1 MIQNKPLL
9 LRALAGALICI
20 PVYASAGNASYYNTS
35 TEAKVFPWKKNKKK
49 ETTEE
54 VSKTDFEKIASE
66 SNLVS
71 RGMFNVYAQDGKY
84 YFEIPVSLLQRDML
98 VVNKLQ
104 RVPFELNDAGVNRGT
119 NYETQMIRFEWN
131 KEEKKI
137 RVRQSRPLPESPEND
152 AITRSVRDNFISPL
166 IADFK
171 LEACNADSTSVII
184 QINDI
189 YDGSETSINNVFD
202 NINLGTSAVKDLSRI
217 MSIKAFPNNIVA
229 TSELTTKVREGMS
242 AVNVTVEVSSSLV
255 LLPEKPMMGR
265 LDDPKV
271 GYFTKD
277 LLYFSDSQQ
286 KTEEKKY
293 ITRWRLEPKPEN
305 REAYLRGE
313 LVEPEKPIVFYIENS
328 TPYRWRK
335 YIKQGIEDWQVAF
348 ERAGFKNAIIAKEL
362 PPEKPIVFYIENS
375 TPYRWRKYIK
385 QGIEDWQ
392 VAFERAGFK
401 NAIIAKELPD
411 SIAANADDI
420 NYSVVTYAASSKA
433 NAMGPSILDPR
444 SGEILEADIM
454 WWHNVIS
461 MVQEWITVQTG
472 AIDPKARGTK
482 LPDEMMGD
490 AIRFVACH
498 EVGHSLGLR
507 HNMMGSWTFPT
518 DSLRSK
524 SFTDKMNSTAS
535 SIMDYARYNYVAQPG
550 DGVTAVSPHI
560 GPYDIFAIEY
570 GYRWYGLPTP
580 EAEKDVLYDFLNKH
594 NGRLYKYSEAQDPR
608 SAVDPRA
615 QNEDLGDDPVRSSE
629 LGIANL
635 KRIVPE
641 IIKWTTTGEKG
652 QTYEEASRLYY
663 AVITQWNNYLY
674 HVMANIGGIYI
685 ENTTVGDGVKTYTY
699 VEKEKQEA
707 SLDFLLNEVLCYPR
721 WLFDTEISDYTFLLR
736 KNPTGVIEY
745 APSQIL
751 KNTQGYI
758 FWDLLSNDRLMRML
772 ENELKNGKK
781 AFTVVEMMD
790 KMHNSIFAT
799 TIKGGTP
806 DVMERNLQKGFLD
819 ALITAAAESEGVKI
833 NKQLTA
839 TSGNP
844 YLFHHTPWCSHNE
857 FAIEQA
863 ERMGARRELSFY
875 GGQVNRISDAI
886 SVKRGELLRIKKL
899 LESRRNT
906 SDTAARYHYDDM
918 ILRINTALGLKD

>member
-362 PPEKPIVFYIENS
+362 P
-375 TPYRWRKYIK
+375 
-385 QGIEDWQ
+385 
-392 VAFERAGFK
+392 
-401 NAIIAKELPD
+401 D

-482 LPDEMMGD
+482 LPDEMIGD

-535 SIMDYARYNYVAQPG
+535 SIMDYARYNYVAQLG

>member
-20 PVYASAGNASYYNTS
+20 PVYASAGNASYYNAS

-202 NINLGTSAVKDLSRI
+202 NINLGTSAIKDLSRI

-293 ITRWRLEPKPEN
+293 ITRWRLEPKPED

-313 LVEPEKPIVFYIENS
+313 LVE
-328 TPYRWRK
+328 
-335 YIKQGIEDWQVAF
+335 
-348 ERAGFKNAIIAKEL
+348 
-362 PPEKPIVFYIENS
+362 PEKPIVFYIENS

-580 EAEKDVLYDFLNKH
+580 EAEKDVLYDFLNEH

-844 YLFHHTPWCSHNE
+844 YLFHHTPWCSHDE

>member
-335 YIKQGIEDWQVAF
+335 
-348 ERAGFKNAIIAKEL
+348 N
-362 PPEKPIVFYIENS
+362 
-375 TPYRWRKYIK
+375 IK

>member
-20 PVYASAGNASYYNTS
+20 PVYASAGNASYYNAS

-293 ITRWRLEPKPEN
+293 ITRWRLEPKPED
-305 REAYLRGE
+305 REAYLHGE
-313 LVEPEKPIVFYIENS
+313 LVE
-328 TPYRWRK
+328 
-335 YIKQGIEDWQVAF
+335 
-348 ERAGFKNAIIAKEL
+348 
-362 PPEKPIVFYIENS
+362 PEKPIVFYIENS

-535 SIMDYARYNYVAQPG
+535 SIMDYARYNYVAQPR

-721 WLFDTEISDYTFLLR
+721 WLFDTDISDYTFLLR

-844 YLFHHTPWCSHNE
+844 YLFHHTPWCSHDE

>member
-54 VSKTDFEKIASE
+54 VSKTDFEKVASE

-362 PPEKPIVFYIENS
+362 P
-375 TPYRWRKYIK
+375 
-385 QGIEDWQ
+385 
-392 VAFERAGFK
+392 
-401 NAIIAKELPD
+401 D
-411 SIAANADDI
+411 SIAVNADDI

-844 YLFHHTPWCSHNE
+844 YLFHHTPWCSHDE

>member
-20 PVYASAGNASYYNTS
+20 PVYASAGNASYYNAS

-305 REAYLRGE
+305 HEAYLRGE

-362 PPEKPIVFYIENS
+362 P
-375 TPYRWRKYIK
+375 
-385 QGIEDWQ
+385 
-392 VAFERAGFK
+392 
-401 NAIIAKELPD
+401 D
-411 SIAANADDI
+411 SIAVNADDI

>member
-1 MIQNKPLL
+1 MIQNKTLL

-20 PVYASAGNASYYNTS
+20 PVYASAGNASYYNAS

-202 NINLGTSAVKDLSRI
+202 NINLGTSAIKDLSRI

-293 ITRWRLEPKPEN
+293 ITRWRLEPKPED

-313 LVEPEKPIVFYIENS
+313 LVE
-328 TPYRWRK
+328 
-335 YIKQGIEDWQVAF
+335 
-348 ERAGFKNAIIAKEL
+348 
-362 PPEKPIVFYIENS
+362 PEKPIVFYIENS

-799 TIKGGTP
+799 TIKGGAP

-844 YLFHHTPWCSHNE
+844 YLFHHTPWCSHDE

>member
-20 PVYASAGNASYYNTS
+20 PVYASAGNASYYNAS

-166 IADFK
+166 IVDFK

-202 NINLGTSAVKDLSRI
+202 NINLGTSAIKDLSRI

-293 ITRWRLEPKPEN
+293 ITRWRLEPKPED

-313 LVEPEKPIVFYIENS
+313 LVE
-328 TPYRWRK
+328 
-335 YIKQGIEDWQVAF
+335 
-348 ERAGFKNAIIAKEL
+348 
-362 PPEKPIVFYIENS
+362 PEKPIVFYIENS

-844 YLFHHTPWCSHNE
+844 YLFHHTPWCSHDE

>member
-20 PVYASAGNASYYNTS
+20 PVYASAGNASYYNAS

-202 NINLGTSAVKDLSRI
+202 NINLGTPAVKDLSRI

-362 PPEKPIVFYIENS
+362 P
-375 TPYRWRKYIK
+375 
-385 QGIEDWQ
+385 
-392 VAFERAGFK
+392 
-401 NAIIAKELPD
+401 D
-411 SIAANADDI
+411 SIAVNADDI

>member
-362 PPEKPIVFYIENS
+362 P
-375 TPYRWRKYIK
+375 
-385 QGIEDWQ
+385 
-392 VAFERAGFK
+392 
-401 NAIIAKELPD
+401 D

-482 LPDEMMGD
+482 LPDEIMGD

>member
-20 PVYASAGNASYYNTS
+20 PVYASAGNASYYNAS

-202 NINLGTSAVKDLSRI
+202 NINLGTSAIKDLSRI

-293 ITRWRLEPKPEN
+293 ITRWRLEPKPED

-313 LVEPEKPIVFYIENS
+313 LVE
-328 TPYRWRK
+328 
-335 YIKQGIEDWQVAF
+335 
-348 ERAGFKNAIIAKEL
+348 
-362 PPEKPIVFYIENS
+362 PEKPIVFYIENS

-420 NYSVVTYAASSKA
+420 NYSMVTYAASSKA

-580 EAEKDVLYDFLNKH
+580 EAEKDVLYDFLNEH

-790 KMHNSIFAT
+790 KIHNSIFAT
-799 TIKGGTP
+799 TIKGGAP

-844 YLFHHTPWCSHNE
+844 YLFHHTPWCSHDE

>member
-20 PVYASAGNASYYNTS
+20 PVYASAGNASYYNAS

-171 LEACNADSTSVII
+171 LEACNADSTAVII

-242 AVNVTVEVSSSLV
+242 AVNVTVEISSSLV

-293 ITRWRLEPKPEN
+293 ITRWRLEPKPED

-313 LVEPEKPIVFYIENS
+313 LVE
-328 TPYRWRK
+328 
-335 YIKQGIEDWQVAF
+335 
-348 ERAGFKNAIIAKEL
+348 
-362 PPEKPIVFYIENS
+362 PEKPIVFYIENS

-844 YLFHHTPWCSHNE
+844 YLFHHTPWCSHDE

>member
-20 PVYASAGNASYYNTS
+20 PVYASAGNASYYNAS

-104 RVPFELNDAGVNRGT
+104 KVPFELNDAGVNRGT

-202 NINLGTSAVKDLSRI
+202 NINLGTSAIKDLSRI

-293 ITRWRLEPKPEN
+293 ITRWQLEPKPED

-313 LVEPEKPIVFYIENS
+313 LVE
-328 TPYRWRK
+328 
-335 YIKQGIEDWQVAF
+335 
-348 ERAGFKNAIIAKEL
+348 
-362 PPEKPIVFYIENS
+362 PEKPIVFYIENS

-844 YLFHHTPWCSHNE
+844 YLFHHTPWCSHDE

>member
-171 LEACNADSTSVII
+171 LEACNADSTAVII

-362 PPEKPIVFYIENS
+362 P
-375 TPYRWRKYIK
+375 
-385 QGIEDWQ
+385 
-392 VAFERAGFK
+392 
-401 NAIIAKELPD
+401 D
-411 SIAANADDI
+411 SIAVNADDI

>member
-20 PVYASAGNASYYNTS
+20 PVYASAGNASYYNAS

-119 NYETQMIRFEWN
+119 NYETQMVRFEWN

-202 NINLGTSAVKDLSRI
+202 NINLGTSAIKDLSRI

-293 ITRWRLEPKPEN
+293 ITRWRLEPKPED

-313 LVEPEKPIVFYIENS
+313 LVE
-328 TPYRWRK
+328 
-335 YIKQGIEDWQVAF
+335 
-348 ERAGFKNAIIAKEL
+348 
-362 PPEKPIVFYIENS
+362 PEKPIVFYIENS

-420 NYSVVTYAASSKA
+420 NYSVVTHAASSKA

-535 SIMDYARYNYVAQPG
+535 SIMDYARYNYVAQPS

-819 ALITAAAESEGVKI
+819 ALITAAAENEGVKI

-844 YLFHHTPWCSHNE
+844 YLFHHTPWCSHDE

>member
-20 PVYASAGNASYYNTS
+20 PVYASAGNASYYNAS

-171 LEACNADSTSVII
+171 LEACNADSTAVII

-293 ITRWRLEPKPEN
+293 ITRWRLEPKPED

-362 PPEKPIVFYIENS
+362 P
-375 TPYRWRKYIK
+375 
-385 QGIEDWQ
+385 
-392 VAFERAGFK
+392 
-401 NAIIAKELPD
+401 D
-411 SIAANADDI
+411 SIAVNADDI

-844 YLFHHTPWCSHNE
+844 YLFHHTPWCSHDE

>member
-217 MSIKAFPNNIVA
+217 MSIKALPNNIVA

-313 LVEPEKPIVFYIENS
+313 LVE
-328 TPYRWRK
+328 
-335 YIKQGIEDWQVAF
+335 
-348 ERAGFKNAIIAKEL
+348 
-362 PPEKPIVFYIENS
+362 PEKPIVFYIENS

-641 IIKWTTTGEKG
+641 IIKWTTMGEKG

>member
-217 MSIKAFPNNIVA
+217 MSIKALPNNIVA

-313 LVEPEKPIVFYIENS
+313 LVE
-328 TPYRWRK
+328 
-335 YIKQGIEDWQVAF
+335 
-348 ERAGFKNAIIAKEL
+348 
-362 PPEKPIVFYIENS
+362 PEKPIVFYIENS

-518 DSLRSK
+518 DSLR
-524 SFTDKMNSTAS
+524 
-535 SIMDYARYNYVAQPG
+535 
-550 DGVTAVSPHI
+550 
-560 GPYDIFAIEY
+560 
-570 GYRWYGLPTP
+570 
-580 EAEKDVLYDFLNKH
+580 
-594 NGRLYKYSEAQDPR
+594 
-608 SAVDPRA
+608 
-615 QNEDLGDDPVRSSE
+615 
-629 LGIANL
+629 
-635 KRIVPE
+635 
-641 IIKWTTTGEKG
+641 
-652 QTYEEASRLYY
+652 
-663 AVITQWNNYLY
+663 
-674 HVMANIGGIYI
+674 
-685 ENTTVGDGVKTYTY
+685 
-699 VEKEKQEA
+699 
-707 SLDFLLNEVLCYPR
+707 
-721 WLFDTEISDYTFLLR
+721 
-736 KNPTGVIEY
+736 
-745 APSQIL
+745 
-751 KNTQGYI
+751 
-758 FWDLLSNDRLMRML
+758 
-772 ENELKNGKK
+772 
-781 AFTVVEMMD
+781 
-790 KMHNSIFAT
+790 
-799 TIKGGTP
+799 
-806 DVMERNLQKGFLD
+806 
-819 ALITAAAESEGVKI
+819 
-833 NKQLTA
+833 
-839 TSGNP
+839 
-844 YLFHHTPWCSHNE
+844 
-857 FAIEQA
+857 
-863 ERMGARRELSFY
+863 
-875 GGQVNRISDAI
+875 
-886 SVKRGELLRIKKL
+886 
-899 LESRRNT
+899 
-906 SDTAARYHYDDM
+906 
-918 ILRINTALGLKD
+918 

>member
-313 LVEPEKPIVFYIENS
+313 LVE
-328 TPYRWRK
+328 
-335 YIKQGIEDWQVAF
+335 
-348 ERAGFKNAIIAKEL
+348 
-362 PPEKPIVFYIENS
+362 PEKPIVFYIENS

-721 WLFDTEISDYTFLLR
+721 WLFDTEIFDYTFLLR

-833 NKQLTA
+833 NKQLTT

-844 YLFHHTPWCSHNE
+844 YLFHHTPWCSHDE

-906 SDTAARYHYDDM
+906 SDTAAHYHYDDM

>member
-20 PVYASAGNASYYNTS
+20 PVYASAGNASYYNAS

-84 YFEIPVSLLQRDML
+84 YFEIPMSLLQRDML

-171 LEACNADSTSVII
+171 LEACNTDSTAVII

-202 NINLGTSAVKDLSRI
+202 NINLGTSAIKDLSRI

-293 ITRWRLEPKPEN
+293 ITRWRLEPKPED

-313 LVEPEKPIVFYIENS
+313 LVE
-328 TPYRWRK
+328 
-335 YIKQGIEDWQVAF
+335 
-348 ERAGFKNAIIAKEL
+348 
-362 PPEKPIVFYIENS
+362 PEKPIVFYIENS

-799 TIKGGTP
+799 TIKGGAP

-844 YLFHHTPWCSHNE
+844 YLFHHTPWCSHDE

>member
-20 PVYASAGNASYYNTS
+20 PVYASAGNASYYNAS

-66 SNLVS
+66 NNLVS

-202 NINLGTSAVKDLSRI
+202 NINLGTSAIKDLSRI

-293 ITRWRLEPKPEN
+293 ITRWRLEPKPED

-313 LVEPEKPIVFYIENS
+313 LVE
-328 TPYRWRK
+328 
-335 YIKQGIEDWQVAF
+335 
-348 ERAGFKNAIIAKEL
+348 
-362 PPEKPIVFYIENS
+362 PEKPIVFYIENS

-844 YLFHHTPWCSHNE
+844 YLFHHTPWCSHDE

>member
-20 PVYASAGNASYYNTS
+20 PVYASAGNASYYNAS
-35 TEAKVFPWKKNKKK
+35 IEAKVFPWKKNKKK

-171 LEACNADSTSVII
+171 LEACNSDSTSVII

-293 ITRWRLEPKPEN
+293 ITRWRLEPKPED

-313 LVEPEKPIVFYIENS
+313 LVE
-328 TPYRWRK
+328 
-335 YIKQGIEDWQVAF
+335 
-348 ERAGFKNAIIAKEL
+348 
-362 PPEKPIVFYIENS
+362 PEKPIVFYIENS

-844 YLFHHTPWCSHNE
+844 YLFHHTPWCSHDE

>member
-313 LVEPEKPIVFYIENS
+313 LVE
-328 TPYRWRK
+328 
-335 YIKQGIEDWQVAF
+335 
-348 ERAGFKNAIIAKEL
+348 
-362 PPEKPIVFYIENS
+362 PEKPIVFYIENS

-844 YLFHHTPWCSHNE
+844 YLFHHTPWCSHDE

-875 GGQVNRISDAI
+875 SGQVNRISDAI

>member
-20 PVYASAGNASYYNTS
+20 PVYASAGNASYYNAS

-171 LEACNADSTSVII
+171 LEACNTDSTAVII

-293 ITRWRLEPKPEN
+293 ITRWRLEPKPED

-313 LVEPEKPIVFYIENS
+313 LVE
-328 TPYRWRK
+328 
-335 YIKQGIEDWQVAF
+335 
-348 ERAGFKNAIIAKEL
+348 
-362 PPEKPIVFYIENS
+362 PEKPIVFYIENS

-819 ALITAAAESEGVKI
+819 ALITAGAESEGVKI

-844 YLFHHTPWCSHNE
+844 YLFHHTPWCSHDE

-863 ERMGARRELSFY
+863 ERMGAKRELSFY

>member
-20 PVYASAGNASYYNTS
+20 PVYASAGNASYYNAS

-362 PPEKPIVFYIENS
+362 P
-375 TPYRWRKYIK
+375 
-385 QGIEDWQ
+385 
-392 VAFERAGFK
+392 
-401 NAIIAKELPD
+401 D
-411 SIAANADDI
+411 SIAVNADDI

-535 SIMDYARYNYVAQPG
+535 SIMDYARYNYVAQLG

>member
-20 PVYASAGNASYYNTS
+20 PVYASAGNASYYNAS

-49 ETTEE
+49 KTTEE

-362 PPEKPIVFYIENS
+362 P
-375 TPYRWRKYIK
+375 
-385 QGIEDWQ
+385 
-392 VAFERAGFK
+392 
-401 NAIIAKELPD
+401 D
-411 SIAANADDI
+411 SIAVNADDI

>member
-1 MIQNKPLL
+1 MKYIYFQRIRLLKNKIAAELRIYYNLKRNHCMIQNKPLL

-20 PVYASAGNASYYNTS
+20 PVYASAGNASYYNAS

-66 SNLVS
+66 SNLIS

-171 LEACNADSTSVII
+171 LEACNADSTAVII

-202 NINLGTSAVKDLSRI
+202 NINLGTSAIKDLSRI

-293 ITRWRLEPKPEN
+293 ITRWRLEPKPED

-313 LVEPEKPIVFYIENS
+313 LVE
-328 TPYRWRK
+328 
-335 YIKQGIEDWQVAF
+335 
-348 ERAGFKNAIIAKEL
+348 
-362 PPEKPIVFYIENS
+362 PEKPIVFYIENS

-844 YLFHHTPWCSHNE
+844 YLFHHTPWCSHDE

>member
-20 PVYASAGNASYYNTS
+20 PVYASAGNASYYNAS

-171 LEACNADSTSVII
+171 LEACNADSTAVII

-202 NINLGTSAVKDLSRI
+202 NINLGTSAIKDLSRI

-293 ITRWRLEPKPEN
+293 ITRWRLEPKPED

-335 YIKQGIEDWQVAF
+335 YIKQGIEDWQV
-348 ERAGFKNAIIAKEL
+348 
-362 PPEKPIVFYIENS
+362 V
-375 TPYRWRKYIK
+375 
-385 QGIEDWQ
+385 
-392 VAFERAGFK
+392 FERAGFK

-844 YLFHHTPWCSHNE
+844 YLFHHTPWCSHDE

>member
-20 PVYASAGNASYYNTS
+20 PVYASAGNASYYNAS

-171 LEACNADSTSVII
+171 LEACNADSTAVII

-202 NINLGTSAVKDLSRI
+202 NINLGTSAIKDLSRI

-293 ITRWRLEPKPEN
+293 ITRWRLEPKPED

-313 LVEPEKPIVFYIENS
+313 LVE
-328 TPYRWRK
+328 
-335 YIKQGIEDWQVAF
+335 
-348 ERAGFKNAIIAKEL
+348 
-362 PPEKPIVFYIENS
+362 PEKPIVFYIENS

-472 AIDPKARGTK
+472 AIDPQARGTK

-550 DGVTAVSPHI
+550 DGITAVSPHI

-844 YLFHHTPWCSHNE
+844 YLFHHTPWCSHDE

>member
-20 PVYASAGNASYYNTS
+20 PVYASAGNASYYNAS

-71 RGMFNVYAQDGKY
+71 HGMFNVYAQDGKY

-171 LEACNADSTSVII
+171 LEACNADSTAVII

-293 ITRWRLEPKPEN
+293 ITRWRLEPKQED

-313 LVEPEKPIVFYIENS
+313 LVE
-328 TPYRWRK
+328 
-335 YIKQGIEDWQVAF
+335 
-348 ERAGFKNAIIAKEL
+348 
-362 PPEKPIVFYIENS
+362 PEKPIVFYIENS

-472 AIDPKARGTK
+472 AIDPQARGTK

-844 YLFHHTPWCSHNE
+844 YLFHHTPWCSHDE

>member
-20 PVYASAGNASYYNTS
+20 PVYASAGNASYYNAS

-71 RGMFNVYAQDGKY
+71 RGMFNVYAQEGKY

-202 NINLGTSAVKDLSRI
+202 NINLGTSAIKDLSRI

-293 ITRWRLEPKPEN
+293 ITRWRLEPKPED

-313 LVEPEKPIVFYIENS
+313 LVE
-328 TPYRWRK
+328 
-335 YIKQGIEDWQVAF
+335 
-348 ERAGFKNAIIAKEL
+348 
-362 PPEKPIVFYIENS
+362 PEKPIVFYIENS

-844 YLFHHTPWCSHNE
+844 YLFHHTPWCSHDE

-863 ERMGARRELSFY
+863 ERMGAKRELSFY

>member
-217 MSIKAFPNNIVA
+217 MSIKALPNNIVA

-265 LDDPKV
+265 LDDSKV

-362 PPEKPIVFYIENS
+362 P
-375 TPYRWRKYIK
+375 
-385 QGIEDWQ
+385 
-392 VAFERAGFK
+392 
-401 NAIIAKELPD
+401 D
-411 SIAANADDI
+411 SIAENADDI

>member
-1 MIQNKPLL
+1 MIQNNPLL

-20 PVYASAGNASYYNTS
+20 PVYASAGNASYYNAS

-171 LEACNADSTSVII
+171 LEACNADSTAVII

-202 NINLGTSAVKDLSRI
+202 NINLGTSAIKDLSRI

-293 ITRWRLEPKPEN
+293 ITRWRLEPKLED

-313 LVEPEKPIVFYIENS
+313 LVE
-328 TPYRWRK
+328 
-335 YIKQGIEDWQVAF
+335 
-348 ERAGFKNAIIAKEL
+348 
-362 PPEKPIVFYIENS
+362 PEKPIVFYIENS

-844 YLFHHTPWCSHNE
+844 YLFHHTPWCSHDE

>member
-20 PVYASAGNASYYNTS
+20 PVYASAGNASYYNAS

-66 SNLVS
+66 SNLIS

-202 NINLGTSAVKDLSRI
+202 NINLGTSAIKDLSRI

-293 ITRWRLEPKPEN
+293 ITRWRLEPKPED

-313 LVEPEKPIVFYIENS
+313 LVE
-328 TPYRWRK
+328 
-335 YIKQGIEDWQVAF
+335 
-348 ERAGFKNAIIAKEL
+348 
-362 PPEKPIVFYIENS
+362 PEKPIVFYIENS

-819 ALITAAAESEGVKI
+819 ALITAAAENEGVKI

-844 YLFHHTPWCSHNE
+844 YLFHHTPWCSHDE

>member
-171 LEACNADSTSVII
+171 LEACNADSTLVII

-255 LLPEKPMMGR
+255 LLPEKSMMGR

-293 ITRWRLEPKPEN
+293 ITRWRLEPKPED

-313 LVEPEKPIVFYIENS
+313 LVE
-328 TPYRWRK
+328 
-335 YIKQGIEDWQVAF
+335 
-348 ERAGFKNAIIAKEL
+348 
-362 PPEKPIVFYIENS
+362 PEKPIVFYIENS

-833 NKQLTA
+833 NKQLTT

-844 YLFHHTPWCSHNE
+844 YLFHHTPWCSHDE

-899 LESRRNT
+899 LESRRNI

>member
-362 PPEKPIVFYIENS
+362 P
-375 TPYRWRKYIK
+375 
-385 QGIEDWQ
+385 
-392 VAFERAGFK
+392 
-401 NAIIAKELPD
+401 D
-411 SIAANADDI
+411 SIAVNADDI

-641 IIKWTTTGEKG
+641 ITKWTTTGEKG

>member
-20 PVYASAGNASYYNTS
+20 PVYASAGNASYYNAS

-171 LEACNADSTSVII
+171 LEACNADSTAVII

-293 ITRWRLEPKPEN
+293 ITRWRLEPKPED

-313 LVEPEKPIVFYIENS
+313 LVE
-328 TPYRWRK
+328 
-335 YIKQGIEDWQVAF
+335 
-348 ERAGFKNAIIAKEL
+348 
-362 PPEKPIVFYIENS
+362 PEKPIVFYIENS

-844 YLFHHTPWCSHNE
+844 YLFHHTPWCSHDE

>member
-20 PVYASAGNASYYNTS
+20 PVYASAGNASYYNAS

-202 NINLGTSAVKDLSRI
+202 NINLGTSAIKDLSRI

-293 ITRWRLEPKPEN
+293 ITRWRLEPKPED

-313 LVEPEKPIVFYIENS
+313 LVE
-328 TPYRWRK
+328 
-335 YIKQGIEDWQVAF
+335 
-348 ERAGFKNAIIAKEL
+348 
-362 PPEKPIVFYIENS
+362 PEKPIVFYIENS

-472 AIDPKARGTK
+472 AIDPQARGTK

-844 YLFHHTPWCSHNE
+844 YLFHHTPWCSHDE

-863 ERMGARRELSFY
+863 ERMGARRKLSFY

>member
-1 MIQNKPLL
+1 MIQNNPLL

-20 PVYASAGNASYYNTS
+20 PVYASAGNASYYNAS

-171 LEACNADSTSVII
+171 LEACNTDSTAVII

-293 ITRWRLEPKPEN
+293 ITRWRLEPKPED

-313 LVEPEKPIVFYIENS
+313 LVE
-328 TPYRWRK
+328 
-335 YIKQGIEDWQVAF
+335 
-348 ERAGFKNAIIAKEL
+348 
-362 PPEKPIVFYIENS
+362 PEKPIVFYIENS

-615 QNEDLGDDPVRSSE
+615 QNEDLGDDPVRSSK